1 MTTSSSQ
8 SESLTEFKDSFAY
21 GSRTDLN
28 FKFLKSLPDQ
38 EAAEFFRLLLLKL
51 GAALDDGDFGRLI
64 DHVLEWQA
72 RGYAEAKQFA
82 YDDGPFTVLA
92 KPLTAAR
99 MALISSSGHFVTG
112 DDPRPLG
119 IADMTQEMAV
129 AKIMEII
136 KAPPTL
142 SAIPFDTPPQRLR
155 VRHGGYDIRGAQADH
170 NVVLPIDGLR
180 QLRAEGKI
188 GALTDAAYAFMGVC
202 SQIRLL
208 KQSGPQWV
216 ALLQEKEVEALLLV
230 PV

>member
-1 MTTSSSQ
+1 MTTSSPQ
-8 SESLTEFKDSFAY
+8 TESLAEFKDSFAY
-21 GSRTDLN
+21 GTRTDLN

-38 EAAEFFRLLLLKL
+38 AAAEFFRLLLVKL
-51 GAALDDGDFGRLI
+51 GASLDDGDFGRLI

-72 RGYAEAKQFA
+72 KGYAEAKQFA
-82 YDDGPFTVLA
+82 YDDGPFTALV
-92 KPLTAAR
+92 KPLSATR
-99 MALISSSGHFVTG
+99 MTLVSSSGHFVAD

-119 IADMTQEMAV
+119 ISDMTQEMAV
-129 AKIMEII
+129 AKIMEMI

-155 VRHGGYDIRGAQADH
+155 VRHGGYDIRGALADH
-170 NVVLPIDGLR
+170 NVVLPLDGLR
-180 QLRAEGKI
+180 QLQAEGNI
-188 GALTDAAYAFMGVC
+188 GALADTAYAFMGVC